1 MAHHG
6 VSGVH
11 YIMMN
16 TSLLQATPVARDGL
30 AIAADVALV
39 GLGAFALAA
48 AIAVLVLLLQLR
60 RLGSQIALLGRELNG
75 KIDPVV
81 DKSRTVAANL
91 EFISASVRTD
101 VEKVTGAVRQLSER
115 LEQAS
120 DHMETRIDEF
130 NALMEV
136 VQGEAESTFLDTASA
151 VRGVKAGAR
160 SLSRESDEGES
171 RR

>member
-1 MAHHG
+1 MVCG
-6 VSGVH
+6 VNYSMTIH
-11 YIMMN
+11 
-16 TSLLQATPVARDGL
+16 SLVQASPVARDGL
-30 AIAADVALV
+30 AVAADIALV
-39 GLGAFALAA
+39 GLGAFALVAA
-48 AIAVLVLLLQLR
+48 FAVVVLLLQLR
-60 RLGSQIALLGRELNG
+60 RLGSQIAAVGRELNG

-81 DKSRTVAANL
+81 EKSRTVAANL
-91 EFISASVRTD
+91 EFVSASVRTD
-101 VEKVTGAVRQLSER
+101 VEKVTGAVRQLSDR

-120 DHMETRIDEF
+120 DHMEARIDEF

-160 SLSRESDEGES
+160 RLSGDSDQGES

>member
-1 MAHHG
+1 M
-6 VSGVH
+6 
-11 YIMMN
+11 IMH
-16 TSLLQATPVARDGL
+16 SLPQATPLARDGL
-30 AIAADVALV
+30 AIAADIALV
-39 GLGAFALAA
+39 GLGAFALVAA
-48 AIAVLVLLLQLR
+48 FAVVVLLLQLR
-60 RLGSQIALLGRELNG
+60 RLGVQIASLGRELNG

-81 DKSRTVAANL
+81 EKSRTVAANL
-91 EFISASVRTD
+91 EFVSASVRTD

-120 DHMETRIDEF
+120 DHMEARIDEF

-160 SLSRESDEGES
+160 SLTRESSDEGDLP
-171 RR
+171 R

>member
-1 MAHHG
+1 
-6 VSGVH
+6 
-11 YIMMN
+11 MM
-16 TSLLQATPVARDGL
+16 TTTLLQAAPATRGVIAV
-30 AIAADVALV
+30 AADVALV
-39 GLGAFALAA
+39 GLGAFALVAA
-48 AIAVLVLLLQLR
+48 FAVVFLLVQLR
-60 RLGSQIALLGRELNG
+60 RLLSQLASLGRELDG

-81 DKSRTVAANL
+81 EKSRTVAANL

-101 VEKVTGAVRQLSER
+101 VEKVTSAVHQLSNR

-151 VRGVKAGAR
+151 VRGVRAGAR
-160 SLSRESDEGES
+160 RLTDDTDREDPQ
-171 RR
+171 R

>member
-1 MAHHG
+1 MIIH
-6 VSGVH
+6 
-11 YIMMN
+11 
-16 TSLLQATPVARDGL
+16 SLLQASPATRDGL
-30 AIAADVALV
+30 SIAADIALV
-39 GLGAFALAA
+39 GLGALALVAAFA
-48 AIAVLVLLLQLR
+48 VVVLLLQLR
-60 RLGSQIALLGRELNG
+60 RLGTQIAALGRELNG
-75 KIDPVV
+75 KVDPVV
-81 DKSRTVAANL
+81 EKSRTVAANL

-120 DHMETRIDEF
+120 DHMEARIDEF

-160 SLSRESDEGES
+160 RLSRDSEEGDLH
-171 RR
+171 R